1 VRQCTSLGT
10 WLGLCWAAI
19 SFAAVGCE
27 AAPPSCRFG
36 REFALFRSEG
46 QGFHELRT
54 VNVVGGV
61 VALYSDARGVH
72 AQPLDPDGAPR
83 AAARLLFEPCDGGFD
98 AVGGREI
105 ELACLR
111 RAGPEPEDDT
121 GEVALYTL
129 DPNLSIV
136 ATERFG
142 RAGRLSKGI
151 ALAPVRASEPQAVLW
166 HDAAVSGSRIWY
178 FESGKNAAPRQLSD
192 DAWEAAA
199 PSLAWTGSR
208 LYASWAE
215 TRYAGERAQSRLRIQ
230 AVSERGAAPHTV
242 IESKDAAPSPRLVA
256 VAGGLMLS
264 FRDKRENGR
273 KTGLYMARVA
283 DDGRLLS
290 RVVRAGRADGR
301 ATPVLEPCL
310 GGVVSATP
318 RTFAGDYFVGVLRAD
333 PELRRLS
340 PEQQFYEDSREFDR
354 VAVQCGQDRA
364 LLLIAERGRLLKGN
378 AALRST
384 TFRCE

>member
-1 VRQCTSLGT
+1 VRLRLCCALISL
-10 WLGLCWAAI
+10 
-19 SFAAVGCE
+19 AAVGCE
-27 AAPPSCRFG
+27 AKPPSCHFG
-36 REFALFRSEG
+36 PEFSLFRSDG
-46 QGFHELRT
+46 QAFHELRT
-54 VNVVGGV
+54 VNVAGDI
-61 VALYSDARGVH
+61 VALYSDTRGVH
-72 AQPLDPDGAPR
+72 AQPLDPRGAPR
-83 AAARLLFEPCDGGFD
+83 ATARLLFEPCEGGFD
-98 AVGGREI
+98 AEGGSEI
-105 ELACLR
+105 KLACLR
-111 RAGPEPEDDT
+111 RARAEAET
-121 GEVALYTL
+121 GEVTLYTL
-129 DPNLSIV
+129 DANLRVS

-142 RAGRLSKGI
+142 QAGRVSQGI
-151 ALAPVRASEPQAVLW
+151 ALAPAHTNRSLAVLW

-178 FESGKNAAPRQLSD
+178 FEPGRTATPRSLSN
-192 DAWEAAA
+192 DAWEASA

-215 TRYAGERAQSRLRIQ
+215 TRYAGERAQSRLMIL
-230 AVSERGAAPHTV
+230 AVTERGAVPHTV
-242 IESKDAAPSPRLVA
+242 IESKDADPSPRLVS
-256 VAGGLMLS
+256 VSDGLMLA
-264 FRDKRENGR
+264 FRDKRETGR
-273 KTGLYMARVA
+273 KTGLYMARIA
-283 DDGRLLS
+283 EDGRLLG

-340 PEQQFYEDSREFDR
+340 AEQQFYEDSREFDR
-354 VAVQCGQDRA
+354 VAVHCGRDQA